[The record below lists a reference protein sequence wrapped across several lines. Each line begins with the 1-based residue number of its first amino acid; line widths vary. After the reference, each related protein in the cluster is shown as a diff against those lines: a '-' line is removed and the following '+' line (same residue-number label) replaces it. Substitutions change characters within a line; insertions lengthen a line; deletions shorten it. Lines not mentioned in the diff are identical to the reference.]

1 MNNDQKIIIPN
12 GGIILN
18 RVHLEIG
25 DGFVRHS
32 YELDERFTNRRN
44 FIMGG
49 FLSTMLDGL
58 CGHALHTVHD
68 KQHVTLELKTI
79 FLAPAK
85 VGKLLGK
92 EKSSRLE
99 KLLVFLNQHCGMIQ
113 VMRLPKLL
121 QLLKFLIRN

>member
-1 MNNDQKIIIPN
+1 MNDNQKIIMPN
-12 GGIILN
+12 GGVILN

-79 FLAPAK
+79 FLAAAK
-85 VGKLLGK
+85 VGKFIGEGK
-92 EKSSRLE
+92 VIKVGKSIGFSESTLWYE
-99 KLLVFLNQHCGMIQ
+99 SNIEIAKASSTFKI
-113 VMRLPKLL
+113 
-121 QLLKFLIRN
+121 LK

>member
-1 MNNDQKIIIPN
+1 MNDDQKIVMPN
-12 GGIILN
+12 GGVILN

-25 DGFVRHS
+25 DGFVKHS

-68 KQHVTLELKTI
+68 KHHATLELKTI

-85 VGKLLGK
+85 IGKFIGEGK
-92 EKSSRLE
+92 VVKAGRSIGFCEATLWDDLSNEIAKASATF
-99 KLLVFLNQHCGMIQ
+99 KI
-113 VMRLPKLL
+113 
-121 QLLKFLIRN
+121 LK

>member
-1 MNNDQKIIIPN
+1 MPN
-12 GGIILN
+12 GGVILN

-79 FLAPAK
+79 FLAAAK
-85 VGKLLGK
+85 VGKFIGEGK
-92 EKSSRLE
+92 VIKVGKSIGFSESTLWDE
-99 KLLVFLNQHCGMIQ
+99 SNIEIAKASATFKI
-113 VMRLPKLL
+113 
-121 QLLKFLIRN
+121 LK

>member
-1 MNNDQKIIIPN
+1 MNDDQKIIMPN
-12 GGIILN
+12 GGVILN
-18 RVHLEIG
+18 RVPLEIG
-25 DGFVRHS
+25 VGFVRHS

-79 FLAPAK
+79 FLAAAK
-85 VGKLLGK
+85 VGKFIGEGK
-92 EKSSRLE
+92 VIKVGKSIGFSESTLWDE
-99 KLLVFLNQHCGMIQ
+99 SNIEIAKASATFKI
-113 VMRLPKLL
+113 
-121 QLLKFLIRN
+121 LK

>member
-1 MNNDQKIIIPN
+1 MNDDQKIIMPN

-25 DGFVRHS
+25 EGLVKHS

-85 VGKLLGK
+85 VGKFVGEGK
-92 EKSSRLE
+92 VVKVGKSIGFSESTLWDDLSTE
-99 KLLVFLNQHCGMIQ
+99 VAKASATFKI
-113 VMRLPKLL
+113 
-121 QLLKFLIRN
+121 LK

>member
-1 MNNDQKIIIPN
+1 MNDDQKIIMPN
-12 GGIILN
+12 GGVILN

-79 FLAPAK
+79 FFFFFK
-85 VGKLLGK
+85 VGKFIGEGK
-92 EKSSRLE
+92 VIKVGKSIGFSESTLWDE
-99 KLLVFLNQHCGMIQ
+99 SNIEIAKASATFKI
-113 VMRLPKLL
+113 
-121 QLLKFLIRN
+121 LK

>member
-1 MNNDQKIIIPN
+1 MNDDQKIIMPN
-12 GGIILN
+12 GGVILN

-68 KQHVTLELKTI
+68 KHHVTLELKTI
-79 FLAPAK
+79 FLAAAK
-85 VGKLLGK
+85 VGKFIGEGK
-92 EKSSRLE
+92 VIKVGKSIGFSESTLWDE
-99 KLLVFLNQHCGMIQ
+99 SNIEIAKASATFKI
-113 VMRLPKLL
+113 
-121 QLLKFLIRN
+121 LK

>member
-1 MNNDQKIIIPN
+1 MNDDQKTIIPN

-58 CGHALHTVHD
+58 CGHALHTLHD
-68 KQHVTLELKTI
+68 KSHVTLELKTI
-79 FLAPAK
+79 FLEAAK
-85 VGKLLGK
+85 VGKFNGEGRVVKAGK
-92 EKSSRLE
+92 SIAFTESRLWGDSGSE
-99 KLLVFLNQHCGMIQ
+99 VARASATFKILN
-113 VMRLPKLL
+113 
-121 QLLKFLIRN
+121 

>member
-1 MNNDQKIIIPN
+1 MNDDQKIIMPN

-25 DGFVRHS
+25 EGFVKHS

-68 KQHVTLELKTI
+68 NQHVTLERKTI

-85 VGKLLGK
+85 VGKFVGEGK
-92 EKSSRLE
+92 VVKVGKSIGFSESTLWDDLSTE
-99 KLLVFLNQHCGMIQ
+99 VAKASATFKI
-113 VMRLPKLL
+113 
-121 QLLKFLIRN
+121 LK

>member
-1 MNNDQKIIIPN
+1 MNDDQKIIMPN

-18 RVHLEIG
+18 RVHLEIEE
-25 DGFVRHS
+25 GFVKHS

-58 CGHALHTVHD
+58 CGHALHTVLD
-68 KQHVTLELKTI
+68 IQHVTLELKTI

-85 VGKLLGK
+85 VGKFVGEGK
-92 EKSSRLE
+92 VVKVGKSIGFSESTLWDDLSTE
-99 KLLVFLNQHCGMIQ
+99 VAKASATFKI
-113 VMRLPKLL
+113 
-121 QLLKFLIRN
+121 LK

>member
-1 MNNDQKIIIPN
+1 MNDDQKINMPN
-12 GGIILN
+12 GGFILN

-79 FLAPAK
+79 FLAAAK
-85 VGKLLGK
+85 VGKFIGEGK
-92 EKSSRLE
+92 VIKVGKSIGFSESTLWDE
-99 KLLVFLNQHCGMIQ
+99 SNIEIAKASATFKI
-113 VMRLPKLL
+113 
-121 QLLKFLIRN
+121 LK

>member
-1 MNNDQKIIIPN
+1 MNDNQKIIMPN

-25 DGFVRHS
+25 EGFVRHS

-68 KQHVTLELKTI
+68 KKHVTLELKTI

-85 VGKLLGK
+85 VGKFIGEGK
-92 EKSSRLE
+92 VVKVGKSIGFSESTLWDD
-99 KLLVFLNQHCGMIQ
+99 LNTEVAKASATFKIH
-113 VMRLPKLL
+113 K
-121 QLLKFLIRN
+121 